1 MQSKNCKKYD
11 AMQVLF
17 KNSYM
22 NYTENEK
29 AIIWLDL
36 FDFLTYK
43 KQISILECFEQPS
56 DMFFQ
61 FKSKSDLV
69 KKIVTEEQFA
79 KMEYAL
85 NDQYLQKYMIE
96 LENRGITVV
105 TFCSE
110 KYPKQFL
117 NFDEKPIILYCKGDL
132 SLLNKKSVGVVGTRK
147 PTRYGK
153 DVTERFARQLASAG
167 MTIISGLADGVDMI
181 AHQSALDVGGKTI
194 AVMGSGFDCIYPKTN
209 FELER
214 KIEKLGLVMTEY
226 RPNVEPA
233 VWHYPFRNR
242 IIAGL
247 SDAVLITEASTKS
260 GALYTRDYC
269 IDYGIDLYAIPGEI
283 TNFQSGGTN
292 GILKACQASLV
303 TSPDDILENLNIKNN
318 YEPIVANLQLTFE
331 EQLILNT
338 INGETHFDEI
348 LNSTKIDTK
357 TLLTLLTEMEL
368 NGIIKKIA
376 GNYYAKC

>member
-1 MQSKNCKKYD
+1 MYS
-11 AMQVLF
+11 L
-17 KNSYM
+17 
-22 NYTENEK
+22 NEK

-43 KQISILECFEQPS
+43 KQISILDCFESPS
-56 DMFFQ
+56 DMFFAFQ
-61 FKSKSDLV
+61 KSYEKLQ
-69 KKIVTEEQFA
+69 KIITPEQFS
-79 KMEYAL
+79 KMCYAL
-85 NDQYLQKYMIE
+85 NEQYLQKYLID
-96 LENRGITVV
+96 LDNRGVKVITY
-105 TFCSE
+105 CSE
-110 KYPKQFL
+110 AYPKQFL
-117 NFDEKPIILYCKGDL
+117 NYYEKPIIMYCKGDL
-132 SLLNKKSVGVVGTRK
+132 SLLKSKCIGIVGTRK

-153 DVTERFARQLASAG
+153 DVTERFAKQLASAG
-167 MTIISGLADGVDMI
+167 ATIVSGLADGVDMI
-181 AHQSALDVGGKTI
+181 AHQNALDVGGKTI

-209 FELER
+209 FELEK
-214 KIEKLGLVMTEY
+214 KIEKFGLVVTEY

-247 SDAVLITEASTKS
+247 SNAVLITEASAKS

-269 IDYGIDLYAIPGEI
+269 IEYGVDLYAIPGEI

-303 TSPDDILENLNIKNN
+303 TSPQDILQNLNLENN
-318 YEPIVANLQLTFE
+318 IEEASENLQLSFD
-331 EQLILNT
+331 EQMILNS
-338 INGETHFDEI
+338 ISGETHFDEI
-348 LNSTKIDTK
+348 LNLTKIDTK